1 MRRGCTLVPPGDRR
15 VKTGD
20 TATAAT
26 ATGSQDPVA
35 VAGGFWRKI
44 CMNVLL
50 LVLGLA
56 GGLVLGA
63 AAGYFYYRSKVAAR
77 QAEARADAR
86 SIVEDAERAAATSR
100 REAELEAKEAALRI
114 KDEAESEIRSRRAEL
129 ARVEER
135 LENRD
140 ASLDRRDSELDRERR
155 ELGRQEEK
163 IRERLAELEVREVE
177 QLKVLEE
184 VAGLTRVEAERRL
197 FAELEVELED
207 RLGRMVR
214 DKTIEAEERAD
225 VEARRITA
233 TTMERLSSDVTA
245 ESTVKAVAL
254 PSDDMKGLVIGR
266 EGRNIRAFEAAT
278 GVDVIIDDT
287 PETVVISSFD
297 PVRREIGRVSMERL
311 VQDGR
316 IHPGRIEQLVSKAK
330 KDVEKEMKAAGRQAL
345 YDAKISGGMHNDLL
359 RLLGALRYRTSYGQ
373 NVLAHSVEVANLCGM
388 MAAELGANVKLAR
401 RAALLHDVGKA
412 IDHEIEGT
420 HALIGG
426 RFAKKCGESDE
437 VVRAVSAHHHEIEM
451 ESVEDVLVATADAVS
466 AARPGARRETT
477 ETYIERLRSLEDIA
491 LGHRGVDKAYAIQA
505 GREIRVMVQPSE
517 VDDRIAAKLAFDIS
531 KQIENDLEYPG
542 QIKVT
547 VIRESRVT
555 EVAR

>member
-1 MRRGCTLVPPGDRR
+1 
-15 VKTGD
+15 
-20 TATAAT
+20 
-26 ATGSQDPVA
+26 
-35 VAGGFWRKI
+35 
-44 CMNVLL
+44 MNVVL

-56 GGLVLGA
+56 AALILGV
-63 AAGYFYYRSKVAAR
+63 AAGYFYYKSKVAAR

-86 SIVEDAERAAATSR
+86 SIIEDAQRSAETAR
-100 REAELEAKEAALRI
+100 REAELSAKEVALAL
-114 KDEAESEIRSRRAEL
+114 KDEAEAEVRARRAEL

-135 LENRD
+135 LDNRD
-140 ASLDRRDSELDRERR
+140 AALDRRDSEIDQSRR
-155 ELGRQEEK
+155 ELVRQEEVL
-163 IRERLAELEVREVE
+163 RERAAELEAREAD
-177 QLKVLEE
+177 QIRALEE
-184 VAGLTRVEAERRL
+184 VSGLTKAEAERRL
-197 FAELEVELED
+197 FSSLEVEIED

-214 DKTIEAEERAD
+214 DRMLEAEEKAD

-233 TTMERLSSDVTA
+233 TTMERLASEITA

-254 PSDDMKGLVIGR
+254 PSDDMKGRVIGR

-287 PETVVISSFD
+287 PETVVISCFD
-297 PVRREIGRVSMERL
+297 PVRREIGRVAMERL

-316 IHPGRIEQLVSKAK
+316 IHPGRIEQVVSKAR
-330 KDVEKEMKAAGRQAL
+330 KDVEKELKNAGRQAL
-345 YDAKISGGMHNDLL
+345 YDAKISGGMHGDLI
-359 RLLGALRYRTSYGQ
+359 RLLGALKYRTSYGQ
-373 NVLAHSVEVANLCGM
+373 NVLSHSVEVANLCGM
-388 MAAELGANVKLAR
+388 MAAELGANVKIAR

-412 IDHEIEGT
+412 IDHEVEGT

-426 RFAKKCGESDE
+426 RFAKKSGESDD
-437 VVRAVSAHHHEIEM
+437 VVRAISAHHHEIEM
-451 ESVEDVLVATADAVS
+451 ETVEDVLVATADAVS

-477 ETYIERLRSLEDIA
+477 ETYIERLRSLEDLA
-491 LGHRGVDKAYAIQA
+491 LSHRGVDKAYAIQA

-531 KQIENDLEYPG
+531 KQIESDLEYPG

-555 EVAR
+555 EIAR

>member
-1 MRRGCTLVPPGDRR
+1 
-15 VKTGD
+15 
-20 TATAAT
+20 
-26 ATGSQDPVA
+26 
-35 VAGGFWRKI
+35 
-44 CMNVLL
+44 MNVIS
-50 LVLGLA
+50 LVLGLVA
-56 GGLVLGA
+56 GLALGV
-63 AAGYFYYRSKVAAR
+63 AAGYFFCSSRVTAR

-86 SIVEDAERAAATSR
+86 SIIEDANRAAETTR
-100 REAELEAKEAALRI
+100 REAELAAKEAALAL
-114 KDEAESEIRSRRAEL
+114 KDEAESEIRARRAEL

-135 LENRD
+135 LDNRD
-140 ASLDRRDSELDRERR
+140 QALDRRSSELDERRR
-155 ELGRQEEK
+155 ELSRREEAL
-163 IRERLAELEVREVE
+163 RDRAAELQQREAD
-177 QLKVLEE
+177 QIKALEE
-184 VAGLTRVEAERRL
+184 VSGLTRAEAEHRL
-197 FAELEVELED
+197 VHSLEVELED

-214 DKTIEAEERAD
+214 EKTLEAEERAD
-225 VEARRITA
+225 AEARRITA
-233 TTMERLSSDVTA
+233 TTMERLASDLTA

-254 PSDDMKGLVIGR
+254 PSDDMKGRVIGR

-316 IHPGRIEQLVSKAK
+316 IHPGRIEQIVSKAR
-330 KDVEKEMKAAGRQAL
+330 KDVEKEMKSAGRQAL
-345 YDAKISGGMHNDLL
+345 YDAKITGGMHGDLL
-359 RLLGALRYRTSYGQ
+359 RLLGALKYRTSYGQ

-388 MAAELGANVKLAR
+388 MAQELGANVKIAR

-426 RFAKKCGESDE
+426 RFAKKSGESDD
-437 VVRAVSAHHHEIEM
+437 VVRGISAHHHEIEM
-451 ESVEDVLVATADAVS
+451 ETVEDVLVATADAVS

-477 ETYIERLRSLEDIA
+477 EIYLERLRNLEDIA
-491 LGHRGVDKAYAIQA
+491 LDHRGVDKAYAIQA

-531 KQIENDLEYPG
+531 KRIEDELEYPG
-542 QIKVT
+542 QIRVT
-547 VIRESRVT
+547 VIRESRAT
-555 EVAR
+555 EYAR

>member
-1 MRRGCTLVPPGDRR
+1 MSV
-15 VKTGD
+15 V
-20 TATAAT
+20 
-26 ATGSQDPVA
+26 
-35 VAGGFWRKI
+35 
-44 CMNVLL
+44 L
-50 LVLGLA
+50 LVLGLVA
-56 GGLVLGA
+56 ALLVGA
-63 AAGYFYYRSKVAAR
+63 TAGYLLCGARTAAR
-77 QAEARADAR
+77 QAQARNDAR
-86 SIVEDAERAAATSR
+86 SIIEDATRAAETSR
-100 REAELEAKEAALRI
+100 REAELAAKEAALRV
-114 KDEAESEIRSRRAEL
+114 KDEAEAEIRTRRSEV

-135 LENRD
+135 LDNRE
-140 ASLDRRDSELDRERR
+140 ASLDRREAELEGNRR
-155 ELGRQEEK
+155 ELLGREEYLQS
-163 IRERLAELEVREVE
+163 REAELRAREAD
-177 QLKVLEE
+177 QLRALEE
-184 VAGLTRVEAERRL
+184 VSGLTRAEAERRL
-197 FAELEVELED
+197 FAGLEVELGD
-207 RLGRMVR
+207 RLGRLVR
-214 DKTIEAEERAD
+214 DRTMEAEERAD
-225 VEARRITA
+225 VEARRIVS
-233 TTMERLSSDVTA
+233 TTMERLASDLTA
-245 ESTVKAVAL
+245 ESTVKAIAL
-254 PSDDMKGLVIGR
+254 TSDDMKGRIIGR

-297 PVRREIGRVSMERL
+297 PVRREVARVSMERL

-316 IHPGRIEQLVSKAK
+316 IHPGRIEQIVAKAR
-330 KDVEKEMKAAGRQAL
+330 KDTEKELRAAGRQAL

-359 RLLGALRYRTSYGQ
+359 RLLGALKYRTSYGQ

-412 IDHEIEGT
+412 IDHEVEGT

-426 RFAKKCGESDE
+426 RFAKKCGESDD
-437 VVRAVSAHHHEIEM
+437 VVRAISAHHHEIEM
-451 ESVEDVLVATADAVS
+451 ETVEDVLVATADAVS

-491 LGHRGVDKAYAIQA
+491 LSHRGVDKAYAIQA

-531 KQIENDLEYPG
+531 KQIESDLEYPG

-547 VIRESRVT
+547 VIRESRVS

>member
-1 MRRGCTLVPPGDRR
+1 
-15 VKTGD
+15 
-20 TATAAT
+20 
-26 ATGSQDPVA
+26 
-35 VAGGFWRKI
+35 
-44 CMNVLL
+44 MNVLL

-63 AAGYFYYRSKVAAR
+63 AAGYLYSRSKVAAR

-254 PSDDMKGLVIGR
+254 PSDDMKGRVIGR